1 MTDTLTHARR
11 EVDALLDSLRADLDA
26 HAANREAQL
35 VKRSAELDRR
45 EAELARS
52 VELLSQ
58 DAAVAAAYRQGQTDE
73 QRRLLTLVD
82 LQLEHLAPTSV
93 ARTVLHTLR
102 RMVEEPQ

>member
-1 MTDTLTHARR
+1 MTDTLTNTRR
-11 EVDALLDSLRADLDA
+11 EIDALLASLRSDLDA
-26 HAANREAQL
+26 AAAARA
-35 VKRSAELDRR
+35 AELDRR

-52 VELLSQ
+52 LELMSQ
-58 DAAVAAAYRQGQTDE
+58 DAAVAAAYRQGQADE
-73 QRRLLTLVD
+73 QHRLLVLID

>member
-1 MTDTLTHARR
+1 MDTLTRTR
-11 EVDALLDSLRADLDA
+11 QEIDALLTSLRSDLDA
-26 HAANREAQL
+26 AAASRA
-35 VKRSAELDRR
+35 AELDRR

-73 QRRLLTLVD
+73 QRRLLTLID

-93 ARTVLHTLR
+93 ARTVLHSLR

>member
-1 MTDTLTHARR
+1 MDTLTRTR
-11 EVDALLDSLRADLDA
+11 QEIDALLASLRSDLDA
-26 HAANREAQL
+26 AAAARA
-35 VKRSAELDRR
+35 AELDRR

-73 QRRLLTLVD
+73 QRRLLTLID

>member
-1 MTDTLTHARR
+1 MTDTLTNTRR
-11 EVDALLDSLRADLDA
+11 EIDALLASLRSDLDA
-26 HAANREAQL
+26 AAAARAT
-35 VKRSAELDRR
+35 ELDRR

-73 QRRLLTLVD
+73 QRRLLTLID

-93 ARTVLHTLR
+93 ARTVLHSLR
-102 RMVEEPQ
+102 RMVEGLQ

>member
-1 MTDTLTHARR
+1 MDTLTRTR
-11 EVDALLDSLRADLDA
+11 QEIDALLASLRSDLDA
-26 HAANREAQL
+26 AAAARA
-35 VKRSAELDRR
+35 AELDRR

-58 DAAVAAAYRQGQTDE
+58 DAAVAAAYKQGQTDE
-73 QRRLLTLVD
+73 QRRLLTLID

-102 RMVEEPQ
+102 RMVEGLQ